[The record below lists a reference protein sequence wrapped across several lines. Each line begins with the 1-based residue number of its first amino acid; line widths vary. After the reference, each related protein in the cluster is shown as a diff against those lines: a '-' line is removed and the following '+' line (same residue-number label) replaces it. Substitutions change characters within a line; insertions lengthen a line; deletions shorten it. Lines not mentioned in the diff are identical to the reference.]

1 MVGVAIV
8 IAVGEVR
15 PDFSQVACFDRLE
28 AAHAKEPR
36 ARRPVVHHDEF
47 HVAPSNAKQFALVEG
62 WETLGCMSDG
72 LKLRY
77 PSAIALLACL
87 EAGSAFP

>member
-15 PDFSQVACFDRLE
+15 PDFSQVARFDRLE

-36 ARRPVVHHDEF
+36 ARRPAIHEDEF
-47 HVAPSNAKQFALVEG
+47 HVAPPNAKQNTVPEG
-62 WETLGCMSDG
+62 CKTLGGVSGG
-72 LKLRY
+72 LK
-77 PSAIALLACL
+77 ST
-87 EAGSAFP
+87 

>member
-28 AAHAKEPR
+28 AAHAKGPW
-36 ARRPVVHHDEF
+36 ARCPAIHQNEF
-47 HVAPSNAKQFALVEG
+47 HVALPNAKRYALA
-62 WETLGCMSDG
+62 
-72 LKLRY
+72 K
-77 PSAIALLACL
+77 
-87 EAGSAFP
+87 